1 MGTQRVFPI
10 TLRRTFGALPEV
22 HRVTWAPGPELSVLD
37 LYTTHRGLR
46 LKSPTRPD
54 EKPPD
59 LPLVSFGAYDQHDRK
74 GPGCRGTNL
83 NPEGIHALAFDYDDV
98 TPPQALDVLTR
109 AKRFSAE
116 GLAHTTWNHGIKG
129 AAVRMRVVMPLPQPV
144 ARHAWGAFWDHA
156 NNALGGLADQ
166 QCKNI
171 DRWYYLPC
179 VNLDAPGWVL
189 AQDGGCW
196 FESWGT

>member
-1 MGTQRVFPI
+1 MGRVFPI

-22 HRVTWAPGPELSVLD
+22 YQVTWAPSGNEPSILN
-37 LYTTHRGLR
+37 LYQTHRGLR

-59 LPLVSFGAYDQHDRK
+59 LPLIAFGAFDQIDRK
-74 GPGCRGTNL
+74 GPGCRGSNL
-83 NPEGIHALAFDYDDV
+83 NLEGIHALAFDFDDV
-98 TPPQALDVLTR
+98 TPAQAIEALQR
-109 AKRFSAE
+109 AKKFSNE
-116 GLAHTTWNHGIKG
+116 GLAHTTWQHGLSG
-129 AAVRMRVVMPLPQPV
+129 LVRMRVVMPLPAPV
-144 ARHAWGAFWDHA
+144 ARNAWGAFWDHA

-166 QCKNI
+166 QCRNI
-171 DRWYYLPC
+171 DRFYYLPC